1 MSGILL
7 DWALAIFTLHRLA
20 DLEFWSY
27 RGVILYALERYE
39 EAIRCFE
46 RYVEINPVSTESTY
60 SKGDLNRADSVIKD
74 LHLCQ
79 KLKLPYSKIKGFR

>member
-7 DWALAIFTLHRLA
+7 DWALAIFTLLRLA

-39 EAIRCFE
+39 EASIM
-46 RYVEINPVSTESTY
+46 Y
-60 SKGDLNRADSVIKD
+60 
-74 LHLCQ
+74 
-79 KLKLPYSKIKGFR
+79 